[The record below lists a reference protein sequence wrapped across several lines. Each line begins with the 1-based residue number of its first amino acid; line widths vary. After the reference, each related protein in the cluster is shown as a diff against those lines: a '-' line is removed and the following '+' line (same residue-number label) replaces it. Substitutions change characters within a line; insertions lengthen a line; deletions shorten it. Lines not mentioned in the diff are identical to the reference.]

1 VPDVSSSPC
10 RRSHPAGGA
19 PPHQPACDDPCCLR
33 AKSKRSA
40 SGASHFRG
48 YPCDHSRYGPVTR
61 GHPSRWHCRWV
72 SERRF
77 PSALP
82 SKLRG
87 VWLLPRVGIEPR
99 RAHWVEIDQATFPRA
114 PLRSC
119 TVGFPE
125 YSSDLGFPPEAFP
138 TQRRLK
144 RWLAY
149 TPPRVGLPP
158 GSSFKDGS
166 SDPRR

>member
-1 VPDVSSSPC
+1 MLTPHGDPPHSYSC
-10 RRSHPAGGA
+10 RRSRQKG
-19 PPHQPACDDPCCLR
+19 CDDSQPPR
-33 AKSKRSA
+33 DPKSWNTKEK
-40 SGASHFRG
+40 
-48 YPCDHSRYGPVTR
+48 
-61 GHPSRWHCRWV
+61 W
-72 SERRF
+72 
-77 PSALP
+77 
-82 SKLRG
+82 
-87 VWLLPRVGIEPR
+87 WLQVGIEPR

-138 TQRRLK
+138 TQGRLK

>member
-1 VPDVSSSPC
+1 MRPWAQYFCCMVTGNRDFV
-10 RRSHPAGGA
+10 RRHPVAA
-19 PPHQPACDDPCCLR
+19 KRALR
-33 AKSKRSA
+33 AILKAADICALEPERA
-40 SGASHFRG
+40 ARVLVDGG
-48 YPCDHSRYGPVTR
+48 YVREAEYARQLMRD
-61 GHPSRWHCRWV
+61 
-72 SERRF
+72 
-77 PSALP
+77 LP
-82 SKLRG
+82 WGK
-87 VWLLPRVGIEPR
+87 WVGIEPR

-119 TVGFPE
+119 TVGFPQ